1 MPKVSK
7 RAVEW
12 AKTALI
18 AVLAV
23 SAFLLA
29 WRTGIFSEILSSIP
43 FAGSVAGLL
52 GVAGGAAEP
61 GAAPIKEAARPLS
74 IVITDEGGG
83 RFGARFDTAERNAAY
98 ERTSSILGEALG
110 SAAEPFQISE
120 DEWRGA
126 LNGVGLFYE
135 YATPVR
141 LSMLDAWLGA
151 RKPDTEHDA
160 VLRRIF
166 VAFGE
171 ERSRLYYQEQG
182 SGSFF
187 CAYTASAAGKAQELE
202 MFSANGAAF
211 AFETGVSGAER
222 APYMLI
228 LPGRVFPEVRAASVG
243 NAEEL
248 LELALSALGLSDE
261 ANTSYY
267 YGAESVLVCVG
278 AQFNVRVY
286 GDGRVLYRRTDRTAP
301 EGAPPGLGE
310 VELIEAAR
318 AIAADSVGAACGSA
332 EVAFE
337 SIDAGEAEGSFSVAF
352 GFYIAGGRVYL
363 PEDRPAALVTFESW
377 EVSGVEMNFREFAFT
392 GGSARLLDGR
402 LALAAAGGEFMLCYA
417 DTGAEA
423 LNPFWVRVQED

>member
-1 MPKVSK
+1 LISNINK
-7 RAVEW
+7 RVVEW

-23 SAFLLA
+23 SALLLA
-29 WRTGIFSEILSSIP
+29 WQTGILNEILSSMP
-43 FAGSVAGLL
+43 FTGSVAGLW
-52 GVAGGAAEP
+52 GGASGAAEP
-61 GAAPIKEAARPLS
+61 GVAPIKEAARPLS
-74 IVITDEGGG
+74 IVITGEGGG
-83 RFGARFDTAERNAAY
+83 RFGARFDADERNAVY

-110 SAAEPFQISE
+110 SAAEPFEISE
-120 DEWRGA
+120 SEWRGA

-151 RKPDTEHDA
+151 RMPDTEHDA
-160 VLRRIF
+160 VLRRVF

-202 MFSANGAAF
+202 MYSANGAVF
-211 AFETGVSGAER
+211 AFETDVRGAEN

-228 LPGRVFPEVRAASVG
+228 LPGRVFPEARAATVG

-286 GDGRVLYRRTDRTAP
+286 GDGRVLYRRTDGTATE
-301 EGAPPGLGE
+301 EGAAGLGE

-318 AIAADSVGAACGSA
+318 AIAAG
-332 EVAFE
+332 
-337 SIDAGEAEGSFSVAF
+337 
-352 GFYIAGGRVYL
+352 
-363 PEDRPAALVTFESW
+363 
-377 EVSGVEMNFREFAFT
+377 
-392 GGSARLLDGR
+392 
-402 LALAAAGGEFMLCYA
+402 
-417 DTGAEA
+417 
-423 LNPFWVRVQED
+423 